1 MINIQHYVRSQNIA
15 KHYEN
20 FHYPYL
26 SKSASGIPRSEGLD
40 SCPLP
45 LVMPPTPTCK
55 KEMGHPYPH
64 GNAQNLGVGLKCRGR
79 EGIGTGP
86 KAQSQCPPLVTSPSP
101 CPLPLA
107 LAHYPLALVF
117 EPQGVGLKSF
127 PRKWDAI
134 PYVTA

>member
-86 KAQSQCPPLVTSPSP
+86 KNEVEKEAVSCAAP
-101 CPLPLA
+101 CADWLLW
-107 LAHYPLALVF
+107 AHGRA
-117 EPQGVGLKSF
+117 
-127 PRKWDAI
+127 
-134 PYVTA
+134 